1 MADFLASVVLLL
13 AVCFTAKSQSNTGA
27 LPVNYTARV
36 IVGSE
41 QTCPPEEQ
49 QEIVRANIDQEIN
62 GLIRNT
68 VLPTLDPSFCISS
81 QDRPASS
88 CQELF
93 NCSPDLPSDYYWLT
107 DANDPET
114 AVQVYCDMDRVCGCS
129 NASTAG
135 GWARVAYLNMT
146 DSTHQCPSPWVEIT
160 RTSDPRRTCGRAD
173 QTVSDCSV
181 VTFTAHG
188 LRYNRLCGR
197 IVAYQLG
204 ITSGFQFS
212 GVYNA
217 IDRPF
222 VAGVVL
228 TYGTNPINHIWTFAA
243 MLNKLDGDNFGC
255 PCSDADNSFDYSQR
269 IPPWVGENY
278 FCDSGPDS
286 VQSAGVFH
294 ADDPLW
300 DGQGCGDINT
310 CCEFNNPAYFCTQL
324 PEATT
329 DDIEMRLCQHSNPSN
344 PPLTDIPI
352 ELIEIYIN

>member
-13 AVCFTAKSQSNTGA
+13 AVCFTAESQSNTAA
-27 LPVNYTARV
+27 LPVNYTATV

-49 QEIVRANIDQEIN
+49 QEISRANIDQEIN

-68 VLPTLDPSFCISS
+68 VLPALDPSFCISS

-88 CQELF
+88 CQEIF
-93 NCSPDLPSDYYWLT
+93 NCNPDLPSDYYWLT
-107 DANDPET
+107 DSNDPET
-114 AVQVYCDMDRVCGCS
+114 AVQVYCDMDRVCGCPD
-129 NASTAG
+129 TAG

-146 DSTHQCPSPWVEIT
+146 DSTHQCPSPWMEIT

-181 VTFTAHG
+181 VTFTTHG
-188 LRYNRLCGR
+188 LRYSRLCGR
-197 IVAYQLG
+197 IVAYHLG
-204 ITSGFQFS
+204 VARAFS
-212 GVYNA
+212 SSTTYTT
-217 IDRPF
+217 IDSPY
-222 VAGVVL
+222 VTGVVL
-228 TYGTNPINHIWTFAA
+228 TYGTNPIEHIWTFAA
-243 MLNKLDGDNFGC
+243 SFNKRDNNNLGC
-255 PCSDADNSFDYSQR
+255 PCTDTDNSFDFSLR

-278 FCDSGPDS
+278 FCDSGPDNTPS
-286 VQSAGVFH
+286 ENRFYT
-294 ADDPLW
+294 DDPLW

-329 DDIEMRLCQHSNPSN
+329 DDIEVRLCQHQRTNAV
-344 PPLTDIPI
+344 TDIPI